1 MTIKFSVGKNKFD
14 NRPKQL
20 IAGSFS
26 EFKETINKHRSLKK
40 GETYIAAAFNK
51 GRHKDSDKY
60 PDVAHYRSK
69 ELAMPRA
76 FSPFDCDWFD
86 SPETYQQLLGLLGN
100 YQGFGYE
107 TWSHTPKNPR
117 ARAILALS
125 RTVNA
130 EESVIVCKQIQK
142 TIELNIGLGKI
153 KFDESVY
160 KLEQPIYTPPKDA
173 AFYDFDG
180 KVVDVEKTLSQASA
194 IASIQKCS
202 VTKAIL
208 VKIPPDETP
217 RQIAQL
223 KEMLSFISADCDYET
238 YRRVVWAIL
247 STQWSCAEDIAYD
260 WSKSAPEVFNERIFW
275 DLVNHFDLDRANCP
289 SVGSIRFLAEDE
301 GWRGA

>member
-1 MTIKFSVGKNKFD
+1 MTIKFSIGKNKFD

-20 IAGSFS
+20 SVKDFS
-26 EFKETINKHRSLKK
+26 EFKETINTHRSLKK
-40 GETYIAAAFNK
+40 GETYFASAFSK
-51 GRHKDSDKY
+51 GEHKNSDKY
-60 PDVAHYRSK
+60 PDVAHYRCK
-69 ELAMPRA
+69 ELALPRA
-76 FSPFDCDWFD
+76 FIAYDFDWVN
-86 SPETYQQLLGLLGN
+86 SPETYQQLLGFLTK
-100 YQGFGYE
+100 YRGFGYE

-173 AFYDFDG
+173 TFYDFDG
-180 KVVDVEKTLSQASA
+180 EVVDVEKTLSQASA

-208 VKIPPDETP
+208 SKTPPDETP

-223 KEMLSFISADCDYET
+223 KEMLGFISADCDYET

-247 STQWSCAEDIAYD
+247 STQWSCAEDLAYD
-260 WSKSAPEVFNERIFW
+260 WSKSAPEVFDERIFW
-275 DLVNHFDLDRANCP
+275 DLANHFDPDRENCP
-289 SVGSIRFLAEDE
+289 SVGSIRFLAEDG

>member
-1 MTIKFSVGKNKFD
+1 MEITFSVGKNKFD

-20 IAGSFS
+20 SVRDFS
-26 EFKETINKHRSLKK
+26 EFKEVINKHRSLKK
-40 GETYIAAAFNK
+40 GETYFASAFSK
-51 GRHKDSDKY
+51 GEHKNSDKY
-60 PDVAHYRSK
+60 PDVAHYRCK
-69 ELAMPRA
+69 ELALPRA
-76 FSPFDCDWFD
+76 FIAFDFDWVN
-86 SPETYQQLLGLLGN
+86 SPETYQQLLGFLTK

-107 TWSHTPKNPR
+107 TWSHTPSNPR

-125 RTVNA
+125 REVNA

-160 KLEQPIYTPPKDA
+160 KLEQPIYTPPKNA
-173 AFYDFDG
+173 TFYDFDG
-180 KVVDVEKTLSQASA
+180 EVVDVEKNLSQASA

-208 VKIPPDETP
+208 SKTPLDETP

-223 KEMLSFISADCDYET
+223 KEMLGFISADCDYET

-247 STQWSCAEDIAYD
+247 STQWSCAEDLAYD
-260 WSKSAPEVFNERIFW
+260 WSKSAPEVFDERIFW
-275 DLVNHFDLDRANCP
+275 DLANHFDPDRENCP
-289 SVGSIRFLAEDE
+289 SVGSIRFLAEDG